1 MAAAPQDSLPKQ
13 CGDWAD
19 LKAAYRFVNHPNVTP
34 DKIQSTHRQRVRRA
48 CQDHSVILAVQDT
61 TELDFT
67 SHKSVT
73 GLGPIGDG
81 GGQGLLKHTTLAV
94 TTDGKLL
101 GILHQIIKPR
111 VPRPEGET
119 RQQRRERAR
128 EFSFWP
134 DSVKAVGALS
144 PETRVVHVCD
154 RGGDG
159 FETMHACRNHGTGFL
174 IRARHNRWVQGG
186 RDKLFSFMETQPIVG
201 YRDVPVPARDGRP
214 ARVGRLSMRYAW
226 VLLDAPKG
234 DARYKEPFGVWAVKV
249 TEEDAGDGVDP
260 IQWVLLTSE
269 PVESL
274 DQAQRC
280 VDWYGCRWV
289 IEEWHKV
296 EKTGCRLEASQLKSA
311 EAIKCLAALT
321 GVVAVRMLQLRDLAH
336 AASEPDEEPG
346 AGSADQP
353 SALQAVAPRTWLLVV
368 AHLAKCRSQELTPR
382 VFWLTLARRGGFL
395 GRKND
400 GRPGWETIWRGWY
413 DVMTMVQGIELLED
427 QSSCETYG

>member
-1 MAAAPQDSLPKQ
+1 MAAAPEDSLPKQ

-19 LKAAYRFVNHPNVTP
+19 VKAAYRFVNHPNVTP
-34 DKIQSTHRQRVRRA
+34 DGIQSVHRQRVRRT
-48 CQDHSVILAVQDT
+48 CQDHFVILAVQDT

-67 SHKSVT
+67 SHQSVI

-81 GGQGLLKHTTLAV
+81 RGQGLLKHTTLAV

-111 VPRPEGET
+111 VPRAEGET
-119 RQQRRERAR
+119 RQQRRRRPR

-144 PETRVVHVCD
+144 SETRVVHVCD

-186 RDKLFSFMETQPIVG
+186 SDKLFSYMDTQPIAG
-201 YRDVPVPARDGRP
+201 YRDVPVPARDGQP
-214 ARVGRLSMRYAW
+214 ARVARLSIRYAW
-226 VLLDAPKG
+226 VLLDPPKG
-234 DARYKEPFGVWAVKV
+234 DARYKEPIGVWTVKIK
-249 TEEDAGDGVDP
+249 EEDAGKGVDP

-274 DQAQRC
+274 ENAQRC

-311 EAIKCLAALT
+311 DAIKCLAALT
-321 GVVAVRMLQLRDLAH
+321 GVVAVRMLQLRDLAR
-336 AASEPDEEPG
+336 AAPDTDEEP
-346 AGSADQP
+346 AARSAEQP
-353 SALQAVAPRTWLLVV
+353 LALQAMAPRTWLLVV
-368 AHLAKCRSQELTPR
+368 AHLARCRPEELTPR
-382 VFWLTLARRGGFL
+382 VFWRTLARRGGFL
-395 GRKND
+395 GRKSD
-400 GRPGWETIWRGWY
+400 GHPGWQTIWRGWY
-413 DVMTMVQGIELLED
+413 DVMTMVQGIDIFED
-427 QSSCETYG
+427 QSSRETYG